1 MNTEWDV
8 VVVGAG
14 PGGYPAAIRAAQLGL
29 KTACIEQDKL
39 GGVCLNWGCIPSK
52 ALLKTAELA
61 HKIRRAGE
69 FGLRVPSLDID
80 FPAVVERSRK
90 VAQRHERGVGG
101 LFKKYGVTPITGT
114 AKLVAPGQ
122 VQVGDDTRSPL
133 DRSGLLS
140 ARHVVVATGARAKV
154 FPGIEV
160 DGERVVTYREA
171 IVRTDRPSKVTVL
184 GAGAIGLEFAYF
196 WSAMGAEVTVV
207 EGLPEILPREDA
219 EVAKEA
225 RKHLEKAGIAFRLG
239 TFVQTA
245 ARDGDGAVVVL
256 KDGTKLASDLV
267 LVALGI
273 APNTAGIG
281 LEEVGV
287 KLDRGFVPVD
297 ASMATSVPGIYA
309 VGDITPQ
316 GGLAHTATR
325 QGELCVERIAGHHV
339 ADLDYGAIPSCTY
352 CQPQVASVGLTEAA
366 ARAKNIKFKVG
377 KFPFLANG
385 KAQGAGEPEG
395 FVKVLLGDPHGEIV
409 GAHIVGFEATEMI
422 AEFGLA
428 RSAELTSDE
437 ILHAVHAHPTFAEA
451 MYEAVAQALGQTVHI

>member
-1 MNTEWDV
+1 MSDFDV
-8 VVVGAG
+8 VVIGAG

-29 KTACIEQDKL
+29 RTACIERDKL

-52 ALLKTAELA
+52 ALLKTAELLR
-61 HKIRRAGE
+61 KIQHASD
-69 FGLRVPSLDID
+69 FGLRVADVGVD
-80 FPAVVERSRK
+80 FEKVVERSRK

-101 LFKKYGVTPITGT
+101 LFKKYGVTPIMGEATLTG
-114 AKLVAPGQ
+114 PGKIK
-122 VQVGDDTRSPL
+122 VGEQE
-133 DRSGLLS
+133 LS
-140 ARHVVVATGARAKV
+140 ARHVVLATGARAKV

-160 DGERVVTYREA
+160 DGERVLTYREA
-171 IVRTDRPSKVTVL
+171 IVRSQRPEVVTVL

-196 WSAMGAEVTVV
+196 WNAMGAKVTVI

-219 EVAKEA
+219 ECAKEA
-225 RKHLEKAGIAFRLG
+225 RKHLEKQGIAFQLG
-239 TFVQTA
+239 TFVDTA
-245 ARDGDGAVVVL
+245 VRQGDGTVVKL
-256 KDGTKLASDLV
+256 KDGTEHKADLT

-273 APNTAGIG
+273 APNTQNLG
-281 LEEVGV
+281 LEALGV
-287 KLDRGFVPVD
+287 AMERGFVTVD
-297 ASMATSVPGIYA
+297 RSMATNVPGLYA
-309 VGDITPQ
+309 VGDLTPV

-339 ADLDYGAIPSCTY
+339 PDIDYSAIPSCTY
-352 CQPQVASVGLTEAA
+352 CQPQIASVGLTEEAA
-366 ARAKNIKFKVG
+366 KKQGLSFKVG

-395 FVKVLLGDPHGEIV
+395 FVKVLIGEPHGEII
-409 GAHIVGFEATEMI
+409 GAHIVGYEATEMI

-437 ILHAVHAHPTFAEA
+437 ILHAVHAHPTFSEA